1 MTDTTTLEE
10 PFLTIQ
16 RIIAQVAKTSPEAV
30 VLANPVTGLTNVDSI
45 VMLEIVARVE
55 LELGIE
61 IDEEQLFA
69 ISTVGDFVDVCRE
82 LTAARA

>member
-1 MTDTTTLEE
+1 MTDTTLLEE

-16 RIIAQVAKTSPEAV
+16 RIIAQVAKTSPQAV
-30 VLANPVTGLTNVDSI
+30 VLENPVTGITNVDSI

-55 LELGIE
+55 LALDIE

-69 ISTVGDFVDVCRE
+69 ISTVGDFVAVCRD
-82 LTAARA
+82 LTTARA